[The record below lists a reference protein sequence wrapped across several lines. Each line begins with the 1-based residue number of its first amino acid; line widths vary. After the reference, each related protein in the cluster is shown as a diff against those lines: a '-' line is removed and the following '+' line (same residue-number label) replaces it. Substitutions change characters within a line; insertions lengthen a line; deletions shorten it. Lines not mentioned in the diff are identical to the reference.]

1 MDVFGFFQKVA
12 VPEGCEHI
20 PLTKKPAK
28 PAKVLEFSSLKRQL
42 IWWRTSVIFST
53 LLYYV

>member
-12 VPEGCEHI
+12 VPEGCEHV

-53 LLYYV
+53 LLYFV